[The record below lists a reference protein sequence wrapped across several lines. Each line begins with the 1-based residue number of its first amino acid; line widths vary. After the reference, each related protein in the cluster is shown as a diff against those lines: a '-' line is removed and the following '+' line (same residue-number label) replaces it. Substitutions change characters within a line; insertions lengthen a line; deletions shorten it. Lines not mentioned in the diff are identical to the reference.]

1 MKNMVKIEI
10 GESNDNMKLNGKREE
25 RKISFF
31 YKKES
36 RVKMLDYPA
45 LLAAKVATFN
55 DRGKVSEYYFATI

>member
-1 MKNMVKIEI
+1 MKNVVKIEI

-36 RVKMLDYPA
+36 RVKMLDYQS
-45 LLAAKVATFN
+45 F
-55 DRGKVSEYYFATI
+55 